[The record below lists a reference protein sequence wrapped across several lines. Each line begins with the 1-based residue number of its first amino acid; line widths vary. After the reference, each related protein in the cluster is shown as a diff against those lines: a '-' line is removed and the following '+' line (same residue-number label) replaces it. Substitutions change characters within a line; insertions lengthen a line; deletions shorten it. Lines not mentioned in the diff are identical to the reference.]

1 MDALTTPSNWQR
13 VRLGDILT
21 LKHGRDYKKFKL
33 GNIPVYGSGGYM
45 LSINNFLHNGESV
58 CIGRKG
64 TIDKPIYLNGKFW
77 VVDTLFYS
85 YSFKKSI
92 PKFIFYAFSIIK
104 WSNYNEAT
112 GVPSLTKMTISNI
125 EIPLPPLNEQIAIAN
140 ILSDVDRYLY
150 SLDALIL
157 KKESVKKA
165 LSFELLSQRK
175 RLKGF
180 NQNWQRVRLG
190 DICEITTGSL
200 DANEMV
206 HYGKYRFYT
215 CAKKYYFIDK
225 YAFDTEAI
233 LISGNGAY
241 VGYVHYYKGKFNAYQ
256 RTYVLDNFSEH
267 IIFVK
272 YFLTMFLQSHIQ
284 TNKNEGNTP
293 YIVMATLKDF
303 EIPLPP
309 LNEQIAIAN
318 ILSDVDR
325 YLYSLD
331 ALILKKE
338 SVKKAL
344 SFELLSQRKRLKGFN
359 QNWQRVRLGD
369 ICEITTGSLDAN
381 EMVHYGKYRFYTC
394 AKKYYFIDKYAF
406 DTEAILISG
415 NGAYVGYVHY
425 YKGKFNAYQRT
436 YVLDNFSEHII
447 FVKYFLTMFLQ
458 SHIQTNKNEGN
469 TPYIVMATLKD
480 FEIPLPPL
488 NEQIA
493 IANILSDLDNEIIS
507 LKNKKRQF
515 DNIKKALNHDL
526 MSAKIRVLKK

>member
-1 MDALTTPSNWQR
+1 MDALTTPSNWQK
-13 VRLGDILT
+13 VRLGDVGKPCMCKRVMKHQTTQYGEIPFYKIGTFGNTADAFISKKLFLEYKTKYSFPKKGDIL
-21 LKHGRDYKKFKL
+21 
-33 GNIPVYGSGGYM
+33 ISASGT
-45 LSINNFLHNGESV
+45 
-58 CIGRKG
+58 IGRAVIYDGKPAYFQDSNIVW
-64 TIDKPIYLNGKFW
+64 IDNDETLVKNDF
-77 VVDTLFYS
+77 LFYA
-85 YSFKKSI
+85 YSN
-92 PKFIFYAFSIIK
+92 IK
-104 WSNYNEAT
+104 WNTEHTTILRLYNDNFRNT
-112 GVPSLTKMTISNI
+112 L
-125 EIPLPPLNEQIAIAN
+125 IPLPPLNEQIAIAN
-140 ILSDVDRYLY
+140 VLSDVDHYLY
-150 SLDALIL
+150 TLDALIL

-180 NQNWQRVRLG
+180 NQAWQKVRLG

-215 CAKKYYFIDK
+215 CAKEYYFIDK

-303 EIPLPP
+303 EILLPP

-318 ILSDVDR
+318 ILS
-325 YLYSLD
+325 
-331 ALILKKE
+331 
-338 SVKKAL
+338 
-344 SFELLSQRKRLKGFN
+344 G
-359 QNWQRVRLGD
+359 
-369 ICEITTGSLDAN
+369 
-381 EMVHYGKYRFYTC
+381 
-394 AKKYYFIDKYAF
+394 
-406 DTEAILISG
+406 
-415 NGAYVGYVHY
+415 
-425 YKGKFNAYQRT
+425 
-436 YVLDNFSEHII
+436 
-447 FVKYFLTMFLQ
+447 
-458 SHIQTNKNEGN
+458 
-469 TPYIVMATLKD
+469 
-480 FEIPLPPL
+480 
-488 NEQIA
+488 
-493 IANILSDLDNEIIS
+493 LDNEIAS

-515 DNIKKALNHDL
+515 ENIKKALNHDL

>member
-1 MDALTTPSNWQR
+1 MLPLNWQR

-21 LKHGRDYKKFKL
+21 LKHGRDYKNFKL

-85 YSFKKSI
+85 YLFKKSI

-125 EIPLPPLNEQIAIAN
+125 EILLPPLNEQIAIAN
-140 ILSDVDRYLY
+140 ILSGLNRYLC
-150 SLDALIL
+150 SLRALIL
-157 KKESVKKA
+157 KKEGVKKA

-180 NQNWQRVRLG
+180 NQAWQRVRLG

-215 CAKKYYFIDK
+215 CAKEYYFIDK

-284 TNKNEGNTP
+284 TNRNEGNTP

-303 EIPLPP
+303 EILLPP

-318 ILSDVDR
+318 VLST
-325 YLYSLD
+325 LD
-331 ALILKKE
+331 H
-338 SVKKAL
+338 
-344 SFELLSQRKRLKGFN
+344 
-359 QNWQRVRLGD
+359 
-369 ICEITTGSLDAN
+369 EIT
-381 EMVHYGKYRFYTC
+381 
-394 AKKYYFIDKYAF
+394 
-406 DTEAILISG
+406 
-415 NGAYVGYVHY
+415 
-425 YKGKFNAYQRT
+425 
-436 YVLDNFSEHII
+436 
-447 FVKYFLTMFLQ
+447 
-458 SHIQTNKNEGN
+458 
-469 TPYIVMATLKD
+469 
-480 FEIPLPPL
+480 
-488 NEQIA
+488 
-493 IANILSDLDNEIIS
+493 S
-507 LKNKKRQF
+507 LKNKKSQF
-515 DNIKKALNHDL
+515 ENIKKALNHDL

>member
-21 LKHGRDYKKFKL
+21 LKHGRDYKNFKL

-140 ILSDVDRYLY
+140 ILSDVDHYLY

-157 KKESVKKA
+157 KKEGVKKA

-180 NQNWQRVRLG
+180 NQAWQRVRLG
-190 DICEITTGSL
+190 DIANYLTSNLSAEQITQQ
-200 DANEMV
+200 
-206 HYGKYRFYT
+206 GKIKVYDVNNFIGYT
-215 CAKKYYFIDK
+215 NTTFISDK
-225 YAFDTEAI
+225 
-233 LISGNGAY
+233 
-241 VGYVHYYKGKFNAYQ
+241 
-256 RTYVLDNFSEH
+256 
-267 IIFVK
+267 
-272 YFLTMFLQSHIQ
+272 
-284 TNKNEGNTP
+284 P
-293 YIVMATLKDF
+293 YISIVKDGSVGRVRILPPKTNILSTMGALIANHKTTTEF
-303 EIPLPP
+303 LFYLLSNFDFKNFTSGSIIPHIYFKDYKEKTIFLPP

-318 ILSDVDR
+318 VLSGLDR
-325 YLYSLD
+325 
-331 ALILKKE
+331 
-338 SVKKAL
+338 
-344 SFELLSQRKRLKGFN
+344 
-359 QNWQRVRLGD
+359 
-369 ICEITTGSLDAN
+369 EIT
-381 EMVHYGKYRFYTC
+381 
-394 AKKYYFIDKYAF
+394 
-406 DTEAILISG
+406 
-415 NGAYVGYVHY
+415 
-425 YKGKFNAYQRT
+425 
-436 YVLDNFSEHII
+436 
-447 FVKYFLTMFLQ
+447 
-458 SHIQTNKNEGN
+458 
-469 TPYIVMATLKD
+469 
-480 FEIPLPPL
+480 
-488 NEQIA
+488 
-493 IANILSDLDNEIIS
+493 S

-515 DNIKKALNHDL
+515 DNIKKVLNHDL
-526 MSAKIRVLKK
+526 MSAKIRVLNK